1 VAGRGAECVMSVVV
15 QAGGAVTRPPTRV
28 LYSYE
33 IHWNRVGV
41 CVLGSADAASDST
54 AESNYRYAQ

>member
-1 VAGRGAECVMSVVV
+1 VLLYNR
-15 QAGGAVTRPPTRV
+15 GGAVTRPPTRV
-28 LYSYE
+28 LYSHE

-41 CVLGSADAASDST
+41 RVLGSADAASDST